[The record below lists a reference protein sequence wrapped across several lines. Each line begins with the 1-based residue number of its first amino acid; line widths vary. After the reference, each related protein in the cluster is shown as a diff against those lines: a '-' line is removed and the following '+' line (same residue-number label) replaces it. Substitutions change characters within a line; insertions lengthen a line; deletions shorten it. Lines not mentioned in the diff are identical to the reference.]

1 MSCSTHTGISLISL
15 ISLISST
22 KPLPPKLN
30 PSWTQHTG
38 RPERTSPQSAV
49 SMTRSQQRP
58 QSAVS
63 TARSLRPQPMSLG
76 VKKKTSSSACERPAS
91 AMALQQSCNRAATE
105 LQHSACERPASAMAR
120 FTSDAQ
126 AHSKPTRD
134 STEPQQSCNRAATEL
149 QAHSEPT
156 RDSRSAVVFSA
167 DLSPEALAGGG
178 GVRRGDFAPASQ
190 VLTMLAYLVVA
201 CSIAVADLL
210 QICCS
215 KRASTRGPGAHAAC
229 LPSSC
234 MLWCSF
240 IAALLQR
247 KR

>member
-1 MSCSTHTGISLISL
+1 VSCSTHTGISLISL

-91 AMALQQSCNRAATE
+91 AMALQQT
-105 LQHSACERPASAMAR
+105 
-120 FTSDAQ
+120 
-126 AHSKPTRD
+126 KPTRD

-167 DLSPEALAGGG
+167 DLSPEAFAGGG
-178 GVRRGDFAPASQ
+178 GVRRGDFAPSSQ

-234 MLWCSF
+234 MLWCSSV
-240 IAALLQR
+240 AALLQR